1 MIMSCG
7 TILGG
12 LISDILDFSKI
23 AAGKVVL
30 LATPTYV
37 RTLIFDIAQV
47 AGHSAAYST
56 VVCCY
61 YSVQCL
67 SRFENTEADSAIYSS
82 LEAESFS
89 LALVCFNIRKKR
101 TNYHSNN

>member
-30 LATPTYV
+30 QATRTYL

-56 VVCCY
+56 VLCCY
-61 YSVQCL
+61 YSVQRL
-67 SRFENTEADSAIYSS
+67 SRLENMEADSAINSG
-82 LEAESFS
+82 LEVERFS
-89 LALVCFNIRKKR
+89 LALVVCLNIRKK
-101 TNYHSNN
+101 